1 MWRKQRDGGH
11 DYELLLHKMKCIL
24 TLLVFFSS
32 LAYGESPEA
41 TDQAKP
47 IVSLYVVLPE
57 ATEGGSE
64 VAPPSKSS
72 KGFVA
77 GRPDM
82 ELPCLLGVVHL
93 APKKVERDADGKLVF
108 VDGEASLLL
117 NLHVP
122 ETQKLEALHKKV
134 GDVRLYIRVTAGK
147 TSRYFDAEF
156 APVSDDT
163 VFVEGTVEEK
173 REIAELLRK
182 LVTEPQKG
190 DQDDSGQP
198 ASRPESK

>member
-1 MWRKQRDGGH
+1 
-11 DYELLLHKMKCIL
+11 MKRIL
-24 TLLVFFSS
+24 ILFMLFTS

-47 IVSLYVVLPE
+47 IVSLFVVLPE

-64 VAPPSKSS
+64 VVTPSKSS

-77 GRPDM
+77 GRPDI
-82 ELPCLLGVVHL
+82 ELPSLLDVVHL
-93 APKKVERDADGKLVF
+93 APKEVKRDADGKLVF

-117 NLHVP
+117 NLHGP
-122 ETQKLEALHKKV
+122 ETEKLEALHKKV
-134 GDVRLYIRVTAGK
+134 GDARLYIRVTVGK
-147 TSRYFDAEF
+147 ISRYFDAEF

-173 REIAELLRK
+173 REIAELLRN
-182 LVTEPQKG
+182 LVTEPKKG
-190 DQDDSGQP
+190 DQDNSGQP